1 MECMKTSKIP
11 TKEEIEELAYR
22 YWVEGGCPEGEDL
35 DHWLRAEQDLSGM
48 ADAEEAPST
57 DLPE

>member
-1 MECMKTSKIP
+1 MKTSKIP